1 MTGPDDGRAA
11 GRRLR
16 GFQIHVLV
24 FALAV
29 VGLALVLLL
38 LGGGW
43 PWLVLLIV
51 AWGAPLAVH
60 CAYAMGL
67 FGKHN
72 D

>member
-1 MTGPDDGRAA
+1 MTEPGERREA
-11 GRRLR
+11 GRLH

-24 FALAV
+24 FALAA

-43 PWLVLLIV
+43 HWIVLLIV
-51 AWGAPLAVH
+51 AWGAPLAIH

-67 FGKHN
+67 FGRN
-72 D
+72 RDD